1 MHCTLPELLF
11 HVKNAPLET
20 ACAEALRELEM
31 DRVSWP
37 ILEDHMKNTTFP
49 TIRMLPCHA
58 HGGMTTKELKA
69 HTMDSWLFHLKVDAG
84 SLFSILLQLAGSAKK
99 AGAWWKDCEV
109 EANTK
114 EHIQCNTWEV
124 EEHIQS
130 KGLISKFKRENTKMS
145 RK

>member
-1 MHCTLPELLF
+1 MSVLEEDLFVEQLLDKRIGSDGKV
-11 HVKNAPLET
+11 VK
-20 ACAEALRELEM
+20 
-31 DRVSWP
+31 
-37 ILEDHMKNTTFP
+37 
-49 TIRMLPCHA
+49 
-58 HGGMTTKELKA
+58 
-69 HTMDSWLFHLKVDAG
+69 
-84 SLFSILLQLAGSAKK
+84 
-99 AGAWWKDCEV
+99 WKDCEV